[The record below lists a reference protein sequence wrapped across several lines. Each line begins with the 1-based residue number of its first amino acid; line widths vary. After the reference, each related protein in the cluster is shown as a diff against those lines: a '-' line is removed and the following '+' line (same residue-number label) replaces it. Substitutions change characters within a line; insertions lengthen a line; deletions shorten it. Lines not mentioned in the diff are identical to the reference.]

1 MPLVGL
7 YKFNEGSNTIIDYS
21 GEGNDITDPD
31 LGVIRN
37 LVWQT
42 GYNGYANAIDFQDI
56 TNQGSFF
63 NNLTID
69 YGFSDNNMSLAW
81 WWNIRSIGTG
91 AILRFSTGLH
101 ITSYDLRT
109 AIDGSNFPS
118 DVAGAIGEWHHI
130 GFVNNET
137 AGTLQW
143 YVDGLPAGTYGDIGG
158 IDNTIL
164 IRVGKYSEVGTS
176 FKYAGWVNDL
186 HIWNEAVDQSTIQQ
200 ARDRAFY
207 PAIEVIGNHEPIY
220 IHGGTL
226 AAIIEIRGNHQ
237 PIYTHG
243 GIIEEVEVEPT
254 IPELIGIDTICTN
267 SEALCA
273 LMDIEEVAMLYG
285 KEMTVF
291 LNTEQ
296 EVIRDR
302 YGQIIKVPNTL
313 KTLIVYSYPLDLTP
327 NQYQLNK
334 AGIKE
339 EVDALAYTPY
349 ITWIKEGVGFNDIK
363 FENTEINI
371 DGDTY
376 IIKDK
381 NQASQF
387 ADIYLYIVLGLVVK

>member
-7 YKFNEGSNTIIDYS
+7 YKFDEGSNIIIDYS
-21 GEGNDITDPD
+21 GQSNDLTDPD
-31 LGVIRN
+31 LGITRN

-42 GYNGYANAIDFQDI
+42 GYNGYVNAIDFQDI
-56 TNQGSFF
+56 TDQGSFF

-69 YGFSDNNMSLAW
+69 YGFVGNDMSLAW

-91 AILRFSTGLH
+91 ALLRFLSGLH
-101 ITSYDLRT
+101 VTSSNLRST
-109 AIDGSNFPS
+109 IDGSNFPS
-118 DVAGAIGEWHHI
+118 DVAGAIGEWHHV
-130 GFVNNET
+130 GMVNNTT

-143 YVDGLPAGTYGDIGG
+143 YIDGLPAGTYGDIGG
-158 IDNTIL
+158 IDSTIL

-186 HIWNEAVDQSTIQQ
+186 HIWNEAVDQTIIQQ

-207 PAIEVIGNHEPIY
+207 PIEIIGSHLPVY
-220 IHGGTL
+220 IHNG
-226 AAIIEIRGNHQ
+226 IITQIIVIRGNHQ
-237 PIYTHG
+237 PVYGHG
-243 GIIEEVEVEPT
+243 GVIEEFETEPT
-254 IPELIGIDTICTN
+254 LSELIGIDVICIN
-267 SEALCA
+267 SEAMCA
-273 LMDIEEVAMLYG
+273 MMDIEETAMLYG
-285 KEMTVF
+285 KAMTVY

-296 EVIRDR
+296 EVTRDR
-302 YGQIIKVPNTL
+302 YGQIVKIPNTL
-313 KTLIVYSYPLDLTP
+313 KTLTVYSYPLDLTP

-349 ITWIKEGVGFNDIK
+349 ITWVKEGVNFNDIK

-381 NQASQF
+381 NQTSQF
-387 ADIYLYIVLGLVVK
+387 ADIYLYIVLGLVMK